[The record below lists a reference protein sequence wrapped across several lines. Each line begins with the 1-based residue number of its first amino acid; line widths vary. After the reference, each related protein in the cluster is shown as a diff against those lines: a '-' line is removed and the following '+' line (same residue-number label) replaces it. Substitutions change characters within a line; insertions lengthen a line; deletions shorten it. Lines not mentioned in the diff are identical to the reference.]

1 MGLTSEELMKRLC
14 KPLRQLIIGYVKW
27 IWIYFEETI
36 NTQCLESIW
45 LNLWKITRVFLEVC
59 VAAVWLLLNLSIIV
73 MKITAMN
80 RGTHLAEL
88 QAVGKWAETYPTT
101 YRRWLYFASWAFKDY
116 FYLENIRIKIPVIM
130 GGETRIYD
138 FSLMGT

>member
-1 MGLTSEELMKRLC
+1 MNIFLSAHWESSQTSNITSPAWTYSYLMGLTSEELMKRLC

-36 NTQCLESIW
+36 NTQCLENIW

-59 VAAVWLLLNLSIIV
+59 VAAVWLLENLSIII
-73 MKITAMN
+73 MKITAMS

-88 QAVGKWAETYPTT
+88 QAMGKWAETYTG
-101 YRRWLYFASWAFKDY
+101 LNN
-116 FYLENIRIKIPVIM
+116 LQ
-130 GGETRIYD
+130 
-138 FSLMGT
+138 SLAICCFLNF